1 MSVDSKGLILIKPR
15 MMHQPEKTIGIKLAM
30 ISASLII
37 AILSVGVVGINA
49 LDALNKSMNSIV
61 DVAATKVQL
70 GEKFSK
76 IYRR

>member
-1 MSVDSKGLILIKPR
+1 